1 MTGVCV
7 VIPTLNEGITIG
19 KLIFSLIGLIGDLDI
34 HLVIVDDGSN
44 DDTIEIVEEM
54 ERKYGHIT
62 LIERSVKL
70 GLGTAIREGF
80 QVALCLD
87 PTPAYIVTMD
97 ADLSHDPRELLSLV
111 MAAENHGPSDVLV
124 IGSRYIEKGEIR
136 GWSGRRRF
144 VSRVASYLANIVL
157 RIPVSDCTSGFRC
170 YSRGLVKELLP
181 GLSSTGFEI
190 QIEIL
195 YKAFLKG
202 FKIVERPITF
212 RERAGGESKLEWGDM
227 IRYVKM
233 VRRLRNDG
241 SRTGVSR
248 TKQLYP
254 AR

>member
-1 MTGVCV
+1 MTRVCV

-19 KLIFSLIGLIGDLDI
+19 KLVFSLIGLIGDLDI
-34 HLVIVDDGSN
+34 NLVIIDDGSN
-44 DDTIEIVEEM
+44 DGTIEIVKEM

-70 GLGTAIREGF
+70 GLGTAIRKGL

-111 MAAENHGPSDVLV
+111 IAAENNGPNDVLV

-136 GWSGRRRF
+136 GWSKRRRF
-144 VSRVASYLANIVL
+144 VSRVACYLANIIL
-157 RIPVSDCTSGFRC
+157 KIHVSDSTSGFRC
-170 YSRGLVKELLP
+170 YSPGIVKELLP
-181 GLSSTGFEI
+181 GLNSEGFEI

-202 FKIVERPITF
+202 FEIVERPITF
-212 RERAGGESKLEWGDM
+212 LERAGGESKLGLGDI
-227 IRYVKM
+227 IRYVIM
-233 VRRLRNDG
+233 VSRLRNEV

-248 TKQLYP
+248 IEQAP
-254 AR
+254 SS